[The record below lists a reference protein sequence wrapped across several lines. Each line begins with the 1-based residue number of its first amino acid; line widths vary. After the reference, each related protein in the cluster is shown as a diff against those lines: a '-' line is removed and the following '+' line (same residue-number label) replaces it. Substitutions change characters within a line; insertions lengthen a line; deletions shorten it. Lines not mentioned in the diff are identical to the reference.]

1 MGTATKWLEG
11 ITRKASRRPA
21 AMVILGQPGVGKTS
35 IGAHVPAALMMPFK
49 QENSYDLLKSS
60 GAIPSDVPVLPPV
73 ESWLAA
79 LEVFEELKTQ
89 EHGHKA
95 LVIDTLSCLEALCHE
110 YVCNKEFAGDWG
122 DKGFQ
127 AYHRGYEISCAEW
140 KEMLKALDDLR
151 DDKGM
156 TILFLEHVQIRPFK
170 NPEGSDYDRYQ
181 AACHH
186 KTWQPTHR
194 WAASVMFYNY
204 YVEVQ
209 EDGSRAKGKGG
220 KSRVLYTQWDASHDA
235 KDRFGLP
242 REIDG
247 GASGEE
253 AWANLTEA
261 ILEAR
266 EE

>member
-186 KTWQPTHR
+186 KTWQHTHR
-194 WAASVMFYNY
+194 WADSVMFYNY

-209 EDGSRAKGKGG
+209 EDGSRA
-220 KSRVLYTQWDASHDA
+220 
-235 KDRFGLP
+235 
-242 REIDG
+242 
-247 GASGEE
+247 
-253 AWANLTEA
+253 
-261 ILEAR
+261 
-266 EE
+266 

>member
-11 ITRKASRRPA
+11 ISRKTSRRPSS
-21 AMVILGQPGVGKTS
+21 MVITGQPGIGKTT
-35 IGAHVPAALMMPFK
+35 IGAWVPGGLMMPFK

-60 GAIPSDVPVLPPV
+60 GSIPKDVPVLEPG
-73 ESWLAA
+73 ESWQAA
-79 LEVFEELKTQ
+79 LEVLEELRTQ
-89 EHGHKA
+89 KHDHKA
-95 LVIDTLSCLEALCHE
+95 LVIDTLSCLEHLCHE

-127 AYHRGYEISCAEW
+127 AYHRGYEISLAEW
-140 KEMLKALDDLR
+140 REMLKALDCLR
-151 DDKGM
+151 DEKGM
-156 TILFLEHVQIRPFK
+156 TIVFLEHIQIRPFK

-181 AACHH
+181 AACHA
-186 KTWQPTHR
+186 KTWQITHR
-194 WAASVMFYNY
+194 WADAVLFYNY

-220 KSRVLYTQWDASHDA
+220 KSRVLYTEYSAAFDA
-235 KDRFGLP
+235 KNRFGLP
-242 REIDG
+242 REIEG
-247 GASGEE
+247 GASGKE
-253 AWANLTEA
+253 AWSNLTEA